1 MAVPPKYQRLGT
13 FHKYYSGIKVVPYPT
28 IFIGGNHEASNY
40 LWELY
45 YGGWAAQNLYF
56 LGCGG
61 VINVGGVRI
70 AGASGIYKANDYN
83 RGHYEKAPY
92 SPSHLRSIYHVREYD
107 IRKLGLVRSPI
118 DIMLS
123 HDWPRGIEQFGN
135 VRQLLREKKFFAA
148 EVARNDLG
156 SPANEELLAK
166 LCPTYWFS
174 AHLHVKFP
182 ALVHHDE
189 WLRRNTRPQQPT
201 WPGARPAMSR
211 PQAVGNPD
219 EIVIS
224 MDDDD
229 TGAATNL
236 DEIEIDLDEPTPIS
250 AGAVEPIST
259 SNPDEIVMDDDD
271 FDEPVGISIKDIKEE
286 VEKSQPSS
294 TPIDAKL
301 HDASL
306 YETTENRPA
315 VDNIETVSKTTRFLS
330 LDKCMPR
337 RQFLQ
342 VLDVPSAEGDL
353 TFEYDLEWL
362 AITQVTNPFLS
373 LEYRQPT
380 MPNDEA
386 LLSQIQQKIEE
397 LKRKVVDG
405 TLDLKIPQNFATT
418 APPHDHSHNLTP
430 QEIDQYIIPY
440 ANPQTEQFCQM
451 LEIDNKFKDSRRCQP
466 MPATPAAIAI
476 SAVDTDDADAG
487 ATPPKRPKLD
497 LPPPQQPSAEEEQ
510 TISNEESI

>member
-1 MAVPPKYQRLGT
+1 MRCRYGQETRSD
-13 FHKYYSGIKVVPYPT
+13 F
-28 IFIGGNHEASNY
+28 AS
-40 LWELY
+40 
-45 YGGWAAQNLYF
+45 
-56 LGCGG
+56 
-61 VINVGGVRI
+61 
-70 AGASGIYKANDYN
+70 K
-83 RGHYEKAPY
+83 
-92 SPSHLRSIYHVREYD
+92 
-107 IRKLGLVRSPI
+107 
-118 DIMLS
+118 
-123 HDWPRGIEQFGN
+123 
-135 VRQLLREKKFFAA
+135 
-148 EVARNDLG
+148 VARNDLG

-315 VDNIETVSKTTRFLS
+315 VDNIETGKCVTKQERLVNERILIPTHLKVSKTTRFLG

-342 VLDVPSAEGDL
+342 VRIDVAAFL
-353 TFEYDLEWL
+353 CYTFLL
-362 AITQVTNPFLS
+362 FVT
-373 LEYRQPT
+373 
-380 MPNDEA
+380 
-386 LLSQIQQKIEE
+386 
-397 LKRKVVDG
+397 
-405 TLDLKIPQNFATT
+405 
-418 APPHDHSHNLTP
+418 
-430 QEIDQYIIPY
+430 
-440 ANPQTEQFCQM
+440 
-451 LEIDNKFKDSRRCQP
+451 
-466 MPATPAAIAI
+466 
-476 SAVDTDDADAG
+476 TDY
-487 ATPPKRPKLD
+487 
-497 LPPPQQPSAEEEQ
+497 
-510 TISNEESI
+510 